1 MCLFEGKQEEDRE
14 RREGFVGKG
23 EEGEKEEDG
32 GGRREGG
39 GDCERKQGFSCG
51 TDAARV
57 AVGSTAVAD
66 KRCF

>member
-32 GGRREGG
+32 GVVGG
-39 GDCERKQGFSCG
+39 VDCERKQGFSCG